1 MNRNRTLKTKLFPK
15 VWQRI
20 WLLLLAILLAIS
32 IIQPIPSTASPSLQD
47 NNHIV
52 LPSNG
57 QVTVNFIGTGGPGE
71 PTACEGDFGLYSPQ
85 QILIYPEYLYN
96 AGVLF
101 PIPGY
106 FSQGTELVFYITPRS
121 FCSGGPYLS
130 TDPNRAIITHPDP
143 NTWIIGWEDWTDA
156 DFNDLIV
163 QVDFQP
169 ATIPFLDLPF
179 DYTGSTFANESRDTE
194 QRGKVNAYFD
204 HQYPTYSSS
213 PNASF
218 PNTVNFY
225 GYDSSQTNPPPPY
238 NVTYNGHDGID
249 YFIGNGTPVLAAA
262 SGNVIFA
269 SQISGYCWLTGRV
282 ETANVIKVQHDNGY
296 VTEYWHLSSFA
307 PGLSP
312 GVAVS
317 RDPSHPIG
325 YSGNTGCS
333 SGPHLH
339 FLVRNS
345 SGIVVDPYDWMPLPD
360 AAWYGQTDP
369 WQQYNADNGGADA
382 TSHYLWIHQLA
393 TATLLSSS
401 ATTVITSTSGSA
413 VATFPVGAYDAALRV
428 QMVESLQSTRISGYR
443 SLYSFSLFG
452 YTTNDTPVTALADEI
467 TLDVYIPTG
476 GVSALSVNGTVT
488 PALQVWDAQ
497 SSTWQELPTTWDS
510 VTSSA
515 RATSSQIGTF
525 ALTVPEYR
533 IYLPLVGRN
542 TP

>member
-1 MNRNRTLKTKLFPK
+1 MNRNTMLKVRLFPK
-15 VWQRI
+15 VWQRV
-20 WLLLLAILLAIS
+20 WLLPLAVLLTIS
-32 IIQPIPSTASPSLQD
+32 ITQPIPSTASPSLQD
-47 NNHIV
+47 DNHII
-52 LPSNG
+52 LPSDG

-101 PIPGY
+101 PISGY
-106 FSQGTELVFYITPRS
+106 FTEGTELVFYITPRD
-121 FCSGGPYLS
+121 FCTGGPYLS

-179 DYTGSTFANESRDTE
+179 DYTGSTFANESKDTE
-194 QRGKVNAYFD
+194 QGGKVNAYFD
-204 HQYPTYSSS
+204 HQYPTYSTA
-213 PNASF
+213 PNAPNF

-225 GYDSSQTNPPPPY
+225 GYDSSQTNPSPPY
-238 NVTYNGHDGID
+238 NVTYNGHDGVD
-249 YFIGNGTPVLAAA
+249 YFIGTGTPILAAA
-262 SGNVIFA
+262 TGDVTFA
-269 SQISGYCWLTGRV
+269 GQISGYCWLTGQV
-282 ETANVIKVQHDNGY
+282 ETANVIKIEHENGY

-307 PGLSP
+307 TGLSP
-312 GVAVS
+312 GTEVS
-317 RDPSHPIG
+317 RDPDHPIG

-369 WQQYNADNGGADA
+369 WQQYHTDNGGTDA
-382 TSHYLWIHQLA
+382 TSHYLWIHQLT

-401 ATTVITSTSGSA
+401 ATTVITSTSGST
-413 VATFPVGAYDAALRV
+413 VATFPIRAYDAALRV
-428 QMVESLQSTRISGYR
+428 QMVESLQSARIPGYR

-452 YTTNDTPVTALADEI
+452 YTTNDTPVTTLADEI
-467 TLDVYIPTG
+467 TLDVYMPTG
-476 GVSALSVNGTVT
+476 GVSALSANGTVT
-488 PALQVWDAQ
+488 PTLQVWDAE

-510 VTSSA
+510 LTSNA

-525 ALTVPEYR
+525 ALTIPEYR
-533 IYLPLVGRN
+533 IYLPIVYK
-542 TP
+542 